1 MLHKTP
7 VPSVTEVS
15 PFARDSTIELIK
27 KFIIYKAMGSNLFI
41 NYSLA
46 AVQLSYKL
54 FGIHLTNSIIES
66 TGGAIFTGGVTLSSV
81 KKVRQIFHERK
92 TGTVANYV
100 VEGLRQVENKT
111 LDTFRDF
118 TERSI

>member
-1 MLHKTP
+1 
-7 VPSVTEVS
+7 
-15 PFARDSTIELIK
+15 
-27 KFIIYKAMGSNLFI
+27 MGSNLFI

-81 KKVRQIFHERK
+81 KRVQQIFNERK
-92 TGTVANYV
+92 TGTIACYV

-111 LDTFRDF
+111 LDAFRDF

>member
-7 VPSVTEVS
+7 MPSVTEVS

-81 KKVRQIFHERK
+81 KRVQQIFNERK
-92 TGTVANYV
+92 TGTIACYV

-111 LDTFRDF
+111 LDAFRDF